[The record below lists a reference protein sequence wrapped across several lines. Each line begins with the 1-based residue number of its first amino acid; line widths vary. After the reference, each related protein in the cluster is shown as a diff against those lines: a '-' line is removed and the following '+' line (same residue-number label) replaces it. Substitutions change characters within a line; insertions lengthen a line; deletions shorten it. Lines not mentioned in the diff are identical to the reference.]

1 MFMPG
6 LSAKGIRE
14 SQNFAEVLKIGKK
27 LAGMLLRDRI
37 ISPEEVEIVEY
48 GLENLGRSLLGMSI
62 TLLIGY
68 CFGFLR
74 GSFLL
79 WLLIFPLRKNAG
91 GYHAETKGKC
101 LLYSSAI
108 LFVSVICFVR
118 IEWPEIGY
126 TLVTAFFCA
135 IIFLLAPVENE
146 NKRLEQVEY
155 RVYRKRARMVLLL
168 ESTLFVIALAFRW
181 EELIAVIT
189 IGFFIVGMSLM
200 IGKAILWKHK
210 RIAADV
216 L

>member
-48 GLENLGRSLLGMSI
+48 GLENLGSSLLGMSI

-91 GYHAETKGKC
+91 GYHAETKGRC
-101 LLYSSAI
+101 LLFSTAI
-108 LFVSVICFVR
+108 LIVSVICFVQ
-118 IEWPEIGY
+118 IEWLDISY
-126 TLVTAFFCA
+126 ILVAVCCFA
-135 IIFLLAPVENE
+135 IIFFLAPVENA
-146 NKRLEQVEY
+146 NKHLEQVEY
-155 RVYRKRARMVLLL
+155 LVYRRRIRMILLL
-168 ESTLFVIALAFRW
+168 EGSLYAAAVIFNW
-181 EELIAVIT
+181 KELVTVIT
-189 IGFFIVGMSLM
+189 IVFFIVGISLL
-200 IGKAILWKHK
+200 IGRIKLRKHK
-210 RIAADV
+210 QIITDIG
-216 L
+216 